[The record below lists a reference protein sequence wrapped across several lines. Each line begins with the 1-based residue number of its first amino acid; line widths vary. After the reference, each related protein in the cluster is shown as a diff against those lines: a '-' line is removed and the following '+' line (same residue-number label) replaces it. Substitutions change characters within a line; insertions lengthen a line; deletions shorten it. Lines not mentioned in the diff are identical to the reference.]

1 MVAWQIHRQLRV
13 SAAPLCKRLAMDGFL
28 CAACTETNAAE
39 VLLWVSKFSSRI
51 WRGTLSH
58 DAWTK
63 VANGE
68 GAWRPRKKKQ
78 ASADRASK
86 DAVLS
91 GESQTN

>member
-1 MVAWQIHRQLRV
+1 MVKVMLVCAGNPSWLGKQTTG
-13 SAAPLCKRLAMDGFL
+13 GFL
-28 CAACTETNAAE
+28 CAACRETNAAE

-51 WRGTLSH
+51 WRGALSH

-78 ASADRASK
+78 ASTDRASK
-86 DAVLS
+86 DTAPCHDT
-91 GESQTN
+91 GES